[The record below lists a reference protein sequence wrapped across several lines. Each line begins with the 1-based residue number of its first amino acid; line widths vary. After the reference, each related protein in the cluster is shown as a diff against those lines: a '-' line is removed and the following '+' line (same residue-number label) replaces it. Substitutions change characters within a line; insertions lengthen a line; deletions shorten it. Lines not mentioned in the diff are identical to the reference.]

1 MLGINTNFASLSA
14 QRNLRANGV
23 ALQSTIDRLSS
34 GLRVNSSKDD
44 AAGLAIAERMNAQ
57 IRAFNVSQRNA
68 SDGISYLQ
76 VADGGLAKIS
86 DNLQRMR
93 ELSVQAKNGVLTDTD
108 RQNLDREYAELAKEV
123 GRLVEGSTYNTRPL
137 FTADNSGLTLQ
148 IGAGNTGYDSLTLYL
163 TVDGQAG
170 SDSLQEA
177 LGSTNPATIQADV
190 ATYFGDIRT
199 VGAVGT
205 GGAANSIAVL
215 DEAIDSITTIR
226 ATLGA
231 NLSRLD
237 QVIASLDTG
246 STNLSTA
253 RGRIMDA
260 DYARETAS
268 LTRTQILQQAGTAM
282 LTQANQLPNQ
292 VLSLLR
298 Q

>member
-1 MLGINTNFASLSA
+1 MLGINTNAASLSA

-23 ALQSTIDRLSS
+23 SLQSTIDRLSS
-34 GLRVNSSKDD
+34 GLRVNGSKDD
-44 AAGLAIAERMNAQ
+44 AAGLAIADRMNAQ

-76 VADGGLAKIS
+76 VADGALSKVT

-93 ELSVQAKNGVLTDTD
+93 ELAVQAKNGVLTDND
-108 RQNLDREYAELAKEV
+108 RRNLDREYSELSKEV

-137 FTADNSGLTLQ
+137 FTSDNSGLTLQ

-163 TVDGQAG
+163 TVDGQSG

-190 ATYFGDIRT
+190 AAFFGDIQS

-205 GGAANSIAVL
+205 GGSSNAISVL
-215 DEAIDSITTIR
+215 DTAIDSITTIR
-226 ATLGA
+226 ATVGA

-246 STNLSTA
+246 ATNLSTA

-260 DYARETAS
+260 DYARETAA